1 MQAVAP
7 AFLKEMVARVKW
19 SALLETATPE
29 QFLSWLV
36 AHDARVQHFERLTMS
51 LEEIFVRVAHGA
63 ETAA

>member
-1 MQAVAP
+1 MIQA
-7 AFLKEMVARVKW
+7 RW
-19 SALLETATPE
+19 SYSRRATPE